1 MALERPLTHGRCRNV
16 TGVVQDGVSVTRPTY
31 VVSDVILE
39 PNGGGMVLVCGAGD
53 WDKPLAV
60 GDTVAIEERGARIR
74 KMKLTEVDVRMWR
87 DVLVARLR
95 LRRSMPVSPGAKV
108 WLDTP
113 LRRDPLK

>member
-1 MALERPLTHGRCRNV
+1 
-16 TGVVQDGVSVTRPTY
+16 
-31 VVSDVILE
+31 
-39 PNGGGMVLVCGAGD
+39 VLVCGAGD